1 MNQESNLFNP
11 LDLEMS
17 RSTFHYSPTYT
28 GTCTAGTLIP
38 SLAFEVLPGDSI
50 KMGLNS
56 LFKMAT
62 PRYPTMD
69 NLYVDISFFFVP
81 NKLVLGRRYGAPSLL
96 EGNQSWKAII
106 GAQDNM
112 INMPIPASGLRL
124 PSLYVPNGAKVFPNS
139 LLDHFGYPYD
149 IGGFKTLKDPFG
161 NQNVRWNALPI
172 LSYFAVY
179 NENYRDPNVD
189 DCITWQFT
197 GADEIQPSGYS
208 LVCLPTPWVNRNRFT
223 SYTGNYKVVNALST
237 SDDQAAAAPQCSYWF
252 PFHTCRF
259 HSYLGSALPWPQRN
273 TDGVEIPLGDK
284 APVMALDDPHI
295 ETGDDGFPLIM
306 QSLDAANEAQGF
318 IAAGYPMASTSSST
332 GYVGYNNATGTPVSG
347 VTLTP
352 ANLWTDLSQATG
364 ANVNM
369 LRACIA
375 KQRWFEHL
383 ARGGNRYDEL
393 KYSLLGV
400 RGADAL
406 SDKPIYLGGKRI
418 PLRIDM
424 VASTNGASSGEIG
437 KLGAFSHTNDSG
449 NYFYHSFDD
458 WGTLLCV
465 FTIRAHTSAANAV
478 KRSFVRRNRDDYY
491 FPTFAHLGEQQV
503 ALSEA
508 GVVADGALGFQQAW
522 EEYRFEMDMPTGQ
535 FRPGNTLAYMTYTED
550 FNSMFG
556 SSMTLANYLNASYQI
571 QAIDNTL
578 VTKSYASADG
588 YQFIYQLNFDFTAR
602 RCLPTYSI
610 PGLMDHF

>member
-1 MNQESNLFNP
+1 MNHESNLFNP
-11 LDLEMS
+11 LDLELS

-38 SLAFEVLPGDSI
+38 SLAFEVLPGDSV
-50 KMGLNS
+50 KMDLNA

-62 PRYPTMD
+62 PVYPTMD
-69 NLYVDISFFFVP
+69 NLFVDISFFFVP
-81 NKLVLGRRYGAPSLL
+81 NKLVLGRRYGAPSLN

-112 INMPIPASGLRL
+112 INMPIPASGLTL
-124 PSLYVPNGAKVFPNS
+124 PSLYVPNGAKVYPNS

-161 NQNVRWNALPI
+161 NQDMKFNALPI

-189 DCITWQFT
+189 DCITWQFSVNN
-197 GADEIQPSGYS
+197 EINPSGYS
-208 LVCLPTPWVNRNRFT
+208 LVCLPTAWVNRNRFT
-223 SYTGNYKVVNALST
+223 SYTGDYKVVNALST
-237 SDDQAAAAPQCSYWF
+237 SDDQAGAAPQCNYWF

-273 TDGVEIPLGDK
+273 TDGVELPFGDK
-284 APVMALDDPHI
+284 APVIAGDPHI
-295 ETGDDGFPLIM
+295 ESGDEDNVALIM
-306 QSLDAANEAQGF
+306 QELDANGEAIGH
-318 IAAGYPMASTSSST
+318 IPAGYPLASTSGSNGT
-332 GYVGYNNATGTPVSG
+332 IGVNNAAGTPTSG
-347 VTLTP
+347 ITVTP
-352 ANLWTDLSQATG
+352 SNLWADLTQAT
-364 ANVNM
+364 AVNVNM
-369 LRACIA
+369 LRASIQ
-375 KQRWFEHL
+375 KQRWYEKL
-383 ARGGNRYDEL
+383 ARSGNRYDEL
-393 KYSLLGV
+393 KYGLFGT

-406 SDKPIYLGGKRI
+406 QDKPIYLGGKRI

-424 VASTNGASSGEIG
+424 VASTNGASSGKIG
-437 KLGAFSHTNDSG
+437 ELGGFSHTNDSG

-478 KRSFVRRNRDDYY
+478 KRSFVRKSRDDFY
-491 FPTFAHLGEQQV
+491 FPTMAHLGEQQV

-508 GVVADGALGFQQAW
+508 GVVSGGALGFQQAW
-522 EEYRFEMDMPTGQ
+522 EEYRFEMDTPTGQ
-535 FRPGNTLAYMTYTED
+535 FRPGSTLAYMTYAED
-550 FNSMFG
+550 FNSLFG

-578 VTKSYASADG
+578 VTKSSSSANG